1 MQIQSAKTTPA
12 SDHDICCA
20 GDSSYVASTG
30 FAVKY
35 NYSWGK
41 GST

>member
-1 MQIQSAKTTPA
+1 VLVHENGPRL
-12 SDHDICCA
+12 
-20 GDSSYVASTG
+20 TG

-41 GST
+41 GYR